1 MIWIAEA
8 AAFTSLVEHLG
19 EVALYAF
26 DTEFHRERTYYPLLA
41 LLQVAWAGGVALI
54 DPLAVDIAP
63 LGAVF
68 EGPGVAVAHAADQ
81 DLEVLERS
89 CGTIPRRLFDTQLA
103 AGFLGYSSPSLGTLG
118 GKLLGANLPK
128 GDRLTDWTRRPLSDA
143 QRVYAAADVAH
154 LLDMH
159 AVIVERLTASGRLKW
174 AEEECEAMRARRR
187 GNPDPDTAW
196 WRVKDSRTLR
206 GLSRG
211 VAQAVAA
218 WRERHAAATDQ
229 PLRFVL
235 SDLAI
240 TTIAHHPPSTLE
252 ELQELRG
259 VDGRHLRGGMGQEI
273 LQVVREGL
281 ELPTEALRLPPADDV
296 DRHLRPAV
304 TLASAWAS
312 QLSADLR
319 IDNALVATRA
329 DLTAFVRGDGD
340 ARLCR
345 GWRHDLVGEPLRRL
359 VEGEAALAFA
369 GRGKLSLEERSGRP
383 YPLDA
388 RPLPPDDG

>member
-1 MIWIAEA
+1 
-8 AAFTSLVEHLG
+8 
-19 EVALYAF
+19 
-26 DTEFHRERTYYPLLA
+26 
-41 LLQVAWAGGVALI
+41 
-54 DPLAVDIAP
+54 
-63 LGAVF
+63 VF

-89 CGTIPRRLFDTQLA
+89 CGAIPRRLFDTQVA
-103 AGFLGYSSPSLGTLG
+103 AGFLGHSSPSLGTLG
-118 GKLLGANLPK
+118 SKLLGAHLPK
-128 GDRLTDWTRRPLSDA
+128 GDRLTDWTRRPLSEA
-143 QRVYAAADVAH
+143 QQRYAAADVAH

-159 AVIVERLTASGRLKW
+159 RIIVERLTASGRLRW
-174 AEEECEAMRARRR
+174 AEEECEALRARRR

-196 WRVKDSRTLR
+196 WRVKDARTLR

-211 VAQAVAA
+211 VAQAVGA
-218 WRERHAAATDQ
+218 WRERQAAATDQ

-235 SDLAI
+235 SDLAV
-240 TTIAHHPPSTLE
+240 TTIAHHPPSTIE

-259 VDGRHLRGGMGQEI
+259 IDGRNLRGGAGQVI
-273 LQVVREGL
+273 LSAVRAGL
-281 ELPTEALRLPPADDV
+281 ALPAEALRLPPADDV

-312 QLSADLR
+312 QLAADLR
-319 IDNALVATRA
+319 IDPALLATRS
-329 DLTAFVRGDGD
+329 DLTAFVRGDENG
-340 ARLCR
+340 RLRR

-359 VEGEAALAFA
+359 VDGEAALAFA
-369 GRGKLSLEERSGRP
+369 GRGKLSLEERSGKP

>member
-1 MIWIAEA
+1 MPVLAQTAYRKACFLAANLGGCPEQDTEQALTALSTLREALHLEDAPPADAEA
-8 AAFTSLVEHLG
+8 STAPLNLFDP
-19 EVALYAF
+19 ALF
-26 DTEFHRERTYYPLLA
+26 F
-41 LLQVAWAGGVALI
+41 
-54 DPLAVDIAP
+54 DPL
-63 LGAVF
+63 
-68 EGPGVAVAHAADQ
+68 
-81 DLEVLERS
+81 
-89 CGTIPRRLFDTQLA
+89 
-103 AGFLGYSSPSLGTLG
+103 
-118 GKLLGANLPK
+118 
-128 GDRLTDWTRRPLSDA
+128 
-143 QRVYAAADVAH
+143 
-154 LLDMH
+154 
-159 AVIVERLTASGRLKW
+159 
-174 AEEECEAMRARRR
+174 RA
-187 GNPDPDTAW
+187 
-196 WRVKDSRTLR
+196 L
-206 GLSRG
+206 
-211 VAQAVAA
+211 
-218 WRERHAAATDQ
+218 
-229 PLRFVL
+229 
-235 SDLAI
+235 LAI

-329 DLTAFVRGDGD
+329 DLTAFVRGDDD

-345 GWRHDLVGEPLRRL
+345 GWRHHLVGEPLRRL